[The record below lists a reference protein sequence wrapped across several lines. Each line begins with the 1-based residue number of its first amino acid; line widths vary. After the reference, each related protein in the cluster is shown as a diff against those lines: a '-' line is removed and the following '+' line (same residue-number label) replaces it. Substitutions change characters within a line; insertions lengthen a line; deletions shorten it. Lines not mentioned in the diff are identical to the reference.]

1 MWDKIAAHISE
12 TTGETFSLD
21 HRHSVSGGCINQG
34 YFISSSSRAYFA
46 KINQASQIGMFQA
59 ESLGLQQMRATLTIR
74 VPEPICWGTEGN
86 SAYIVL
92 EWLDLGSRGGERA
105 WEEMGR
111 KLAAMHKY
119 TPPNPPLLRG
129 GEEPNFILLR
139 GAQERNST
147 LLRGGEEPNST
158 LLGKVFGWDINNTI
172 GSTVQINNWTAN
184 WAEFWAEHRIGYQ
197 LQLARR
203 RGGHF
208 AQGERLLKLIP
219 KLLAGY
225 EPKPSLVHGDLWG
238 GNAGIT
244 PGGEPVIFDPAT
256 YFGDREVDIAM
267 TELFGGFP
275 AEFYRGYNQVWPL
288 DLGYEKR
295 KNLYNLYHILNHF
308 NLFGGSYASQ
318 ANQMINRIL
327 G

>member
-1 MWDKIAAHISE
+1 MWDKIAGHISE
-12 TTGETFSLD
+12 ITGETFSLD

-34 YFISSSSRAYFA
+34 YSISCSSRAYFA
-46 KINQASQIGMFQA
+46 KINQASQIAMFEA
-59 ESLGLQQMRATLTIR
+59 EALGLQQMRATQTIR

-92 EWLDLGSRGGERA
+92 EWLDLGSRGGDRA

-129 GEEPNFILLR
+129 GEEPN
-139 GAQERNST
+139 ST
-147 LLRGGEEPNST
+147 LLRG
-158 LLGKVFGWDINNTI
+158 VFGWDINNTI
-172 GSTVQINNWTAN
+172 GSTVQINNWTVN
-184 WAEFWAEHRIGYQ
+184 WAEFWAELRIGYQ
-197 LQLARR
+197 LKLARR

-208 AQGERLLKLIP
+208 PQGERLLEVIP
-219 KLLAGY
+219 ELLAGH
-225 EPKPSLVHGDLWG
+225 EPQPSLVHGDLWG
-238 GNAGIT
+238 GNAGVT
-244 PGGEPVIFDPAT
+244 SGGEPVIFDPAA

-295 KNLYNLYHILNHF
+295 KILYNLYHILNHF

>member
-12 TTGETFSLD
+12 TTGETFSID
-21 HRHSVSGGCINQG
+21 NRHSVSGGCINQG
-34 YFISSSSRAYFA
+34 YSISSSSRAYFA
-46 KINQASQIGMFQA
+46 KINQASQIAMFEA
-59 ESLGLQQMRATLTIR
+59 EALGLQQMRATQTIR

-92 EWLDLGSRGGERA
+92 EWLDLGGRGGERA

-129 GEEPNFILLR
+129 GEE
-139 GAQERNST
+139 RNST
-147 LLRGGEEPNST
+147 LLRG
-158 LLGKVFGWDINNTI
+158 VFGWDINNTI
-172 GSTVQINNWTAN
+172 GSTVQINNWTVN
-184 WAEFWAEHRIGYQ
+184 WAEFWAERRIGYQ
-197 LQLARR
+197 LKLARR

-208 AQGERLLKLIP
+208 PQGERLLEVIP
-219 KLLAGY
+219 ELLASY
-225 EPKPSLVHGDLWG
+225 EPQPSLVHGDLWG
-238 GNAGIT
+238 GNAGVT
-244 PGGEPVIFDPAT
+244 SAGEPVIFDPAT

-275 AEFYRGYNQVWPL
+275 AQFYRGYNQVWSL
-288 DLGYEKR
+288 DGGYEQR
-295 KNLYNLYHILNHF
+295 KSLYNLYHILNHF
-308 NLFGGSYASQ
+308 NLFGGSYQSQ
-318 ANQMINRIL
+318 ANQMINRVL

>member
-1 MWDKIAAHISE
+1 MWDKIAGHISE
-12 TTGETFSLD
+12 TTGETFSID
-21 HRHSVSGGCINQG
+21 NRHSVSGGCINQG
-34 YFISSSSRAYFA
+34 FSISSSSRAYFA
-46 KINQASQIGMFQA
+46 KINQASQIAMFEA
-59 ESLGLQQMRATLTIR
+59 EALGLQQMRATQTIR

-92 EWLDLGSRGGERA
+92 EWLDLGGRGGERA

-119 TPPNPPLLRG
+119 TPPSPPLLRG
-129 GEEPNFILLR
+129 GEK
-139 GAQERNST
+139 ANST
-147 LLRGGEEPNST
+147 LLRGC
-158 LLGKVFGWDINNTI
+158 FGWDINNTI
-172 GSTVQINNWTAN
+172 GSTVQINDWTAN
-184 WAEFWAEHRIGYQ
+184 WAEFWAERRIGYQ
-197 LQLARR
+197 LKLARR

-208 AQGERLLKLIP
+208 PQGERLLEVIP
-219 KLLAGY
+219 ELLAGH
-225 EPKPSLVHGDLWG
+225 EPQPSLVHGDLWG
-238 GNAGIT
+238 GNAGVT
-244 PGGEPVIFDPAT
+244 SAGEPVIFDPAA

-275 AEFYRGYNQVWPL
+275 AEFYRGYNQVWSL

-295 KNLYNLYHILNHF
+295 KSLYNLYHILNHF

-318 ANQMINRIL
+318 ANQMINRVL

>member
-1 MWDKIAAHISE
+1 MWDKIAGHISE

-21 HRHSVSGGCINQG
+21 NRHSVSGGCINQG
-34 YFISSSSRAYFA
+34 YSISSSSRAYFA
-46 KINQASQIGMFQA
+46 KINQASQIAMFEA
-59 ESLGLQQMRATLTIR
+59 EALGLQQMRATQTIR

-129 GEEPNFILLR
+129 GEE
-139 GAQERNST
+139 RNST
-147 LLRGGEEPNST
+147 LLRGF
-158 LLGKVFGWDINNTI
+158 FGWDINNTI
-172 GSTVQINNWTAN
+172 GSTVQINNWTVN
-184 WAEFWAEHRIGYQ
+184 WAEFWAERRIGYQ
-197 LQLARR
+197 LKLARR

-208 AQGERLLKLIP
+208 PQGERLLEVIP
-219 KLLAGY
+219 ELLAGH
-225 EPKPSLVHGDLWG
+225 EPQPSLVHGDLWG
-238 GNAGIT
+238 GNAGVT
-244 PGGEPVIFDPAT
+244 SAGEPVIFDPAA

-295 KNLYNLYHILNHF
+295 KTLYNLYHILNHF